1 MKDRTYIVC
10 VSPQWPLLE
19 IRVRFGSK
27 IYTSTSYITSHYI
40 VVDLSKLSEI
50 SFPPDFEND
59 SLLRNPGGLRR
70 TKCQPIL
77 AEESIHTQRNSNL
90 AIRLYN
96 RDYTYIYTWFSFF
109 PGGDHFA
116 WVLNYRF

>member
-1 MKDRTYIVC
+1 M
-10 VSPQWPLLE
+10 SPQWPLLE

-27 IYTSTSYITSHYI
+27 IYTSTSYITSHYT

-59 SLLRNPGGLRR
+59 SLLRNPGGLRK

-77 AEESIHTQRNSNL
+77 AEESIHTQKDSNL

-96 RDYTYIYTWFSFF
+96 RDYTYIYIRGFLFF

-116 WVLNYRF
+116 WVLIYRF